1 MEHAQ
6 SGTRRG
12 RLFALAVAWVVLVV
26 AAVAIGVGGAEYA
39 LAEQA
44 DSALSEAGLSVDDLK
59 IEGRDAIVVA
69 SATSQSA
76 VEAALSDVAGLRT
89 VRFVDGIG
97 NGVAQGDDIRDAPPV
112 ATTDAPR
119 PSTTTT
125 TQPAAPVGV
134 PHLSASL
141 KAGKVVIEGAIPDPQ
156 VAGQVN
162 ALTELVYAPL
172 LENNLVVDETLDGA
186 SWVASTAA
194 IVTRLPIVGTS
205 SIRIVGEEATI
216 TGLAPTEARLAQL
229 LGAMQQALGPAV
241 SITSDVSV
249 TGFAAPFVHAEAAGD
264 GTVVLTGT
272 MPSAEV
278 AGLIVG
284 TAVDVFGADS
294 VVNELEVGENIDTT
308 FSLFRLPLA
317 FAAFAPVPQWE
328 VTIDDD
334 VITGELR
341 GGATFA
347 SGSSRLTPE
356 LLALMPVA
364 AGILARNPTLG
375 MVIEG
380 HTDSIGTSESN
391 LALSVDRAEAAR
403 TWLIEAGIDASRVL
417 AVGYGE
423 SEPIGDN
430 KTDEGRALNRRV
442 EFVLGPAS
450 ALGDQG

>member
-229 LGAMQQALGPAV
+229 LGAMQQALGPDV

-284 TAVDVFGADS
+284 TAVEVFGADS
-294 VVNELEVGENIDTT
+294 VVN
-308 FSLFRLPLA
+308 
-317 FAAFAPVPQWE
+317 
-328 VTIDDD
+328 
-334 VITGELR
+334 
-341 GGATFA
+341 
-347 SGSSRLTPE
+347 
-356 LLALMPVA
+356 
-364 AGILARNPTLG
+364 
-375 MVIEG
+375 
-380 HTDSIGTSESN
+380 
-391 LALSVDRAEAAR
+391 
-403 TWLIEAGIDASRVL
+403 
-417 AVGYGE
+417 
-423 SEPIGDN
+423 
-430 KTDEGRALNRRV
+430 
-442 EFVLGPAS
+442 
-450 ALGDQG
+450 